1 MKPTTIASLQKCKQ
15 DKKRFATITAYDYS
29 FAKLFAD
36 EGINVMLVG
45 DSLGMTVQGHDST
58 LPVTVADIAYH
69 TAAVR
74 RGAPN
79 CLLLADLPFMAY
91 ATPEQAFENAATV
104 MRAGANMVKIE
115 GGEWLVETVQM
126 LTERAVPVCGHLGLT
141 PQSVNIFGGYKV
153 QGRGDEAGDRLLSDA
168 LALEAAGAQ
177 LLVLECVP
185 VELAK
190 RITEALAIP
199 VIGIGAGNVTDG
211 QILVMH
217 DAFGITGG
225 HIPKFAKN
233 FLAETGDIRAAVRQY
248 MAEVESG
255 VYPGEEHSFP
265 LRSDVVLIIETLPLL
280 RQQIRRLRMEGKRVA
295 LVPTMGNLH
304 DGHMKLVD
312 EAKARADVVVVSIFV
327 NPMQFDRPED
337 LARYPRTLQEDCEKL
352 NKRKVDLV
360 FAPSVKEIY
369 PNGTETHTYVD
380 VPGLST
386 MLEGASRPGHF
397 RGVSTIVSKLF
408 NLVQPD
414 IACFGEKDFQQLAL
428 IRKMVAD
435 MGFDIEIVG
444 VPIMRAK
451 DGLALSSRN
460 GYLTAEQRKIA
471 PGLYKVLSSIA
482 DKLQAGER
490 DLDEIIAIAGQELNE
505 KGFRSDDIQIRD
517 ADTLLEISENSK
529 RAVILV
535 AAWLGDARLIDNKL
549 VELA

>member
-1 MKPTTIASLQKCKQ
+1 M
-15 DKKRFATITAYDYS
+15 
-29 FAKLFAD
+29 
-36 EGINVMLVG
+36 
-45 DSLGMTVQGHDST
+45 
-58 LPVTVADIAYH
+58 
-69 TAAVR
+69 
-74 RGAPN
+74 
-79 CLLLADLPFMAY
+79 
-91 ATPEQAFENAATV
+91 
-104 MRAGANMVKIE
+104 
-115 GGEWLVETVQM
+115 
-126 LTERAVPVCGHLGLT
+126 
-141 PQSVNIFGGYKV
+141 
-153 QGRGDEAGDRLLSDA
+153 
-168 LALEAAGAQ
+168 
-177 LLVLECVP
+177 
-185 VELAK
+185 
-190 RITEALAIP
+190 
-199 VIGIGAGNVTDG
+199 
-211 QILVMH
+211 
-217 DAFGITGG
+217 
-225 HIPKFAKN
+225 
-233 FLAETGDIRAAVRQY
+233 
-248 MAEVESG
+248 
-255 VYPGEEHSFP
+255 
-265 LRSDVVLIIETLPLL
+265 LIIETLPLL
-280 RQQIRRLRMEGKRVA
+280 RQQIHRLRMEGKRVA

-505 KGFRSDDIQIRD
+505 KGFRADDIQIRD
-517 ADTLLEISENSK
+517 ADTLLEVSETSK

-535 AAWLGDARLIDNKL
+535 AAWLGDARLIDNKI

>member
-1 MKPTTIASLQKCKQ
+1 M
-15 DKKRFATITAYDYS
+15 
-29 FAKLFAD
+29 
-36 EGINVMLVG
+36 
-45 DSLGMTVQGHDST
+45 
-58 LPVTVADIAYH
+58 
-69 TAAVR
+69 
-74 RGAPN
+74 
-79 CLLLADLPFMAY
+79 
-91 ATPEQAFENAATV
+91 
-104 MRAGANMVKIE
+104 
-115 GGEWLVETVQM
+115 
-126 LTERAVPVCGHLGLT
+126 
-141 PQSVNIFGGYKV
+141 
-153 QGRGDEAGDRLLSDA
+153 
-168 LALEAAGAQ
+168 
-177 LLVLECVP
+177 
-185 VELAK
+185 
-190 RITEALAIP
+190 
-199 VIGIGAGNVTDG
+199 
-211 QILVMH
+211 
-217 DAFGITGG
+217 
-225 HIPKFAKN
+225 
-233 FLAETGDIRAAVRQY
+233 
-248 MAEVESG
+248 
-255 VYPGEEHSFP
+255 
-265 LRSDVVLIIETLPLL
+265 LIIETLPLL

-435 MGFDIEIVG
+435 MGFDIETVG

-517 ADTLLEISENSK
+517 ADTLLEVSENSK

>member
-1 MKPTTIASLQKCKQ
+1 M
-15 DKKRFATITAYDYS
+15 
-29 FAKLFAD
+29 
-36 EGINVMLVG
+36 
-45 DSLGMTVQGHDST
+45 
-58 LPVTVADIAYH
+58 
-69 TAAVR
+69 
-74 RGAPN
+74 
-79 CLLLADLPFMAY
+79 
-91 ATPEQAFENAATV
+91 
-104 MRAGANMVKIE
+104 
-115 GGEWLVETVQM
+115 
-126 LTERAVPVCGHLGLT
+126 
-141 PQSVNIFGGYKV
+141 
-153 QGRGDEAGDRLLSDA
+153 
-168 LALEAAGAQ
+168 
-177 LLVLECVP
+177 
-185 VELAK
+185 
-190 RITEALAIP
+190 
-199 VIGIGAGNVTDG
+199 
-211 QILVMH
+211 
-217 DAFGITGG
+217 
-225 HIPKFAKN
+225 
-233 FLAETGDIRAAVRQY
+233 
-248 MAEVESG
+248 
-255 VYPGEEHSFP
+255 
-265 LRSDVVLIIETLPLL
+265 LIIETLPLL

-490 DLDEIIAIAGQELNE
+490 DLDEIITIAGQELNE
-505 KGFRSDDIQIRD
+505 KGFRADDIQIRD
-517 ADTLLEISENSK
+517 AETLLEVSETSK

-535 AAWLGDARLIDNKL
+535 AAWLGDARLIDNKM

>member
-1 MKPTTIASLQKCKQ
+1 M
-15 DKKRFATITAYDYS
+15 
-29 FAKLFAD
+29 
-36 EGINVMLVG
+36 
-45 DSLGMTVQGHDST
+45 
-58 LPVTVADIAYH
+58 
-69 TAAVR
+69 
-74 RGAPN
+74 
-79 CLLLADLPFMAY
+79 
-91 ATPEQAFENAATV
+91 
-104 MRAGANMVKIE
+104 
-115 GGEWLVETVQM
+115 
-126 LTERAVPVCGHLGLT
+126 
-141 PQSVNIFGGYKV
+141 
-153 QGRGDEAGDRLLSDA
+153 
-168 LALEAAGAQ
+168 
-177 LLVLECVP
+177 
-185 VELAK
+185 
-190 RITEALAIP
+190 
-199 VIGIGAGNVTDG
+199 
-211 QILVMH
+211 
-217 DAFGITGG
+217 
-225 HIPKFAKN
+225 
-233 FLAETGDIRAAVRQY
+233 
-248 MAEVESG
+248 
-255 VYPGEEHSFP
+255 
-265 LRSDVVLIIETLPLL
+265 LIIETLPLL

-312 EAKARADVVVVSIFV
+312 EAKARADVVVVNIFV

-435 MGFDIEIVG
+435 MGFDIEIIG

-505 KGFRSDDIQIRD
+505 KGFRADDIQIRD
-517 ADTLLEISENSK
+517 ADTLLEVSENSK

-535 AAWLGDARLIDNKL
+535 AAWLGDARLIDNKM

>member
-1 MKPTTIASLQKCKQ
+1 M
-15 DKKRFATITAYDYS
+15 
-29 FAKLFAD
+29 
-36 EGINVMLVG
+36 
-45 DSLGMTVQGHDST
+45 
-58 LPVTVADIAYH
+58 
-69 TAAVR
+69 
-74 RGAPN
+74 
-79 CLLLADLPFMAY
+79 
-91 ATPEQAFENAATV
+91 
-104 MRAGANMVKIE
+104 
-115 GGEWLVETVQM
+115 
-126 LTERAVPVCGHLGLT
+126 
-141 PQSVNIFGGYKV
+141 
-153 QGRGDEAGDRLLSDA
+153 
-168 LALEAAGAQ
+168 
-177 LLVLECVP
+177 
-185 VELAK
+185 
-190 RITEALAIP
+190 
-199 VIGIGAGNVTDG
+199 
-211 QILVMH
+211 
-217 DAFGITGG
+217 
-225 HIPKFAKN
+225 
-233 FLAETGDIRAAVRQY
+233 
-248 MAEVESG
+248 
-255 VYPGEEHSFP
+255 
-265 LRSDVVLIIETLPLL
+265 LIIETLPLL

-408 NLVQPD
+408 NRVQPD

-490 DLDEIIAIAGQELNE
+490 DLDEIITIAGQELNE
-505 KGFRSDDIQIRD
+505 KGFRADDIQIRD
-517 ADTLLEISENSK
+517 ADTLLEVSETSK

-535 AAWLGDARLIDNKL
+535 AAWLGDARLIDNKM

>member
-1 MKPTTIASLQKCKQ
+1 M
-15 DKKRFATITAYDYS
+15 
-29 FAKLFAD
+29 
-36 EGINVMLVG
+36 
-45 DSLGMTVQGHDST
+45 
-58 LPVTVADIAYH
+58 
-69 TAAVR
+69 
-74 RGAPN
+74 
-79 CLLLADLPFMAY
+79 
-91 ATPEQAFENAATV
+91 
-104 MRAGANMVKIE
+104 
-115 GGEWLVETVQM
+115 
-126 LTERAVPVCGHLGLT
+126 
-141 PQSVNIFGGYKV
+141 
-153 QGRGDEAGDRLLSDA
+153 
-168 LALEAAGAQ
+168 
-177 LLVLECVP
+177 
-185 VELAK
+185 
-190 RITEALAIP
+190 
-199 VIGIGAGNVTDG
+199 
-211 QILVMH
+211 
-217 DAFGITGG
+217 
-225 HIPKFAKN
+225 
-233 FLAETGDIRAAVRQY
+233 
-248 MAEVESG
+248 
-255 VYPGEEHSFP
+255 
-265 LRSDVVLIIETLPLL
+265 LIIETLPLL

-435 MGFDIEIVG
+435 MGFDIEIIG

-471 PGLYKVLSSIA
+471 PALYKVLSSIA

-505 KGFRSDDIQIRD
+505 KGFRADDIQIRD
-517 ADTLLEISENSK
+517 ADTLLEVSENSK

-535 AAWLGDARLIDNKL
+535 AAWLGGARLIDNKM

>member
-1 MKPTTIASLQKCKQ
+1 M
-15 DKKRFATITAYDYS
+15 
-29 FAKLFAD
+29 
-36 EGINVMLVG
+36 
-45 DSLGMTVQGHDST
+45 
-58 LPVTVADIAYH
+58 
-69 TAAVR
+69 
-74 RGAPN
+74 
-79 CLLLADLPFMAY
+79 
-91 ATPEQAFENAATV
+91 
-104 MRAGANMVKIE
+104 
-115 GGEWLVETVQM
+115 
-126 LTERAVPVCGHLGLT
+126 
-141 PQSVNIFGGYKV
+141 
-153 QGRGDEAGDRLLSDA
+153 
-168 LALEAAGAQ
+168 
-177 LLVLECVP
+177 
-185 VELAK
+185 
-190 RITEALAIP
+190 
-199 VIGIGAGNVTDG
+199 
-211 QILVMH
+211 
-217 DAFGITGG
+217 
-225 HIPKFAKN
+225 
-233 FLAETGDIRAAVRQY
+233 
-248 MAEVESG
+248 
-255 VYPGEEHSFP
+255 
-265 LRSDVVLIIETLPLL
+265 LIIETLPLL

-327 NPMQFDRPED
+327 NPMQFDRPEA

-490 DLDEIIAIAGQELNE
+490 DLDEIITIAGQELNE
-505 KGFRSDDIQIRD
+505 KGFRADDIQIRD
-517 ADTLLEISENSK
+517 ADTLLEVSETSK

-535 AAWLGDARLIDNKL
+535 AAWLGDARLIDNKM

>member
-1 MKPTTIASLQKCKQ
+1 M
-15 DKKRFATITAYDYS
+15 
-29 FAKLFAD
+29 
-36 EGINVMLVG
+36 
-45 DSLGMTVQGHDST
+45 
-58 LPVTVADIAYH
+58 
-69 TAAVR
+69 
-74 RGAPN
+74 
-79 CLLLADLPFMAY
+79 
-91 ATPEQAFENAATV
+91 
-104 MRAGANMVKIE
+104 
-115 GGEWLVETVQM
+115 
-126 LTERAVPVCGHLGLT
+126 
-141 PQSVNIFGGYKV
+141 
-153 QGRGDEAGDRLLSDA
+153 
-168 LALEAAGAQ
+168 
-177 LLVLECVP
+177 
-185 VELAK
+185 
-190 RITEALAIP
+190 
-199 VIGIGAGNVTDG
+199 
-211 QILVMH
+211 
-217 DAFGITGG
+217 
-225 HIPKFAKN
+225 
-233 FLAETGDIRAAVRQY
+233 
-248 MAEVESG
+248 
-255 VYPGEEHSFP
+255 
-265 LRSDVVLIIETLPLL
+265 LIIETLPLL

-327 NPMQFDRPED
+327 NPMQPDRPED

-490 DLDEIIAIAGQELNE
+490 DLDEIITIAGQELNE
-505 KGFRSDDIQIRD
+505 KGFRADDIQIRD
-517 ADTLLEISENSK
+517 ADTLLEVSETSK

-535 AAWLGDARLIDNKL
+535 AAWLGDARLIDNKM

>member
-1 MKPTTIASLQKCKQ
+1 M
-15 DKKRFATITAYDYS
+15 
-29 FAKLFAD
+29 
-36 EGINVMLVG
+36 
-45 DSLGMTVQGHDST
+45 
-58 LPVTVADIAYH
+58 
-69 TAAVR
+69 
-74 RGAPN
+74 
-79 CLLLADLPFMAY
+79 
-91 ATPEQAFENAATV
+91 
-104 MRAGANMVKIE
+104 
-115 GGEWLVETVQM
+115 
-126 LTERAVPVCGHLGLT
+126 
-141 PQSVNIFGGYKV
+141 
-153 QGRGDEAGDRLLSDA
+153 
-168 LALEAAGAQ
+168 
-177 LLVLECVP
+177 
-185 VELAK
+185 
-190 RITEALAIP
+190 
-199 VIGIGAGNVTDG
+199 
-211 QILVMH
+211 
-217 DAFGITGG
+217 
-225 HIPKFAKN
+225 
-233 FLAETGDIRAAVRQY
+233 
-248 MAEVESG
+248 
-255 VYPGEEHSFP
+255 
-265 LRSDVVLIIETLPLL
+265 LIIETLPLL

-482 DKLQAGER
+482 DKLQVGER
-490 DLDEIIAIAGQELNE
+490 DLDEIITIAEQELNE
-505 KGFRSDDIQIRD
+505 KGFRADDIQIRD
-517 ADTLLEISENSK
+517 ADTLLEVSETSK

-535 AAWLGDARLIDNKL
+535 AAWLGDARLIDNKM

>member
-1 MKPTTIASLQKCKQ
+1 M
-15 DKKRFATITAYDYS
+15 
-29 FAKLFAD
+29 
-36 EGINVMLVG
+36 
-45 DSLGMTVQGHDST
+45 
-58 LPVTVADIAYH
+58 
-69 TAAVR
+69 
-74 RGAPN
+74 
-79 CLLLADLPFMAY
+79 
-91 ATPEQAFENAATV
+91 
-104 MRAGANMVKIE
+104 
-115 GGEWLVETVQM
+115 
-126 LTERAVPVCGHLGLT
+126 
-141 PQSVNIFGGYKV
+141 
-153 QGRGDEAGDRLLSDA
+153 
-168 LALEAAGAQ
+168 
-177 LLVLECVP
+177 
-185 VELAK
+185 
-190 RITEALAIP
+190 
-199 VIGIGAGNVTDG
+199 
-211 QILVMH
+211 
-217 DAFGITGG
+217 
-225 HIPKFAKN
+225 
-233 FLAETGDIRAAVRQY
+233 
-248 MAEVESG
+248 
-255 VYPGEEHSFP
+255 
-265 LRSDVVLIIETLPLL
+265 LIIETLPLL

-369 PNGTETHTYVD
+369 PNGIETHTYVD

-490 DLDEIIAIAGQELNE
+490 DLDEIITIAGQELNE
-505 KGFRSDDIQIRD
+505 KGFRADDIQIRD
-517 ADTLLEISENSK
+517 ADTLLEVSENSK

-535 AAWLGDARLIDNKL
+535 AAWLGDARLIDNKI
-549 VELA
+549 VELV

>member
-1 MKPTTIASLQKCKQ
+1 M
-15 DKKRFATITAYDYS
+15 
-29 FAKLFAD
+29 
-36 EGINVMLVG
+36 
-45 DSLGMTVQGHDST
+45 
-58 LPVTVADIAYH
+58 
-69 TAAVR
+69 
-74 RGAPN
+74 
-79 CLLLADLPFMAY
+79 
-91 ATPEQAFENAATV
+91 
-104 MRAGANMVKIE
+104 
-115 GGEWLVETVQM
+115 
-126 LTERAVPVCGHLGLT
+126 
-141 PQSVNIFGGYKV
+141 
-153 QGRGDEAGDRLLSDA
+153 
-168 LALEAAGAQ
+168 
-177 LLVLECVP
+177 
-185 VELAK
+185 
-190 RITEALAIP
+190 
-199 VIGIGAGNVTDG
+199 
-211 QILVMH
+211 
-217 DAFGITGG
+217 
-225 HIPKFAKN
+225 
-233 FLAETGDIRAAVRQY
+233 
-248 MAEVESG
+248 
-255 VYPGEEHSFP
+255 
-265 LRSDVVLIIETLPLL
+265 LIIETLPLL

-312 EAKARADVVVVSIFV
+312 EAKARSDVVVVSIFV

-505 KGFRSDDIQIRD
+505 KGFRADDIQIRD
-517 ADTLLEISENSK
+517 ADTLQEVSENSK

-535 AAWLGDARLIDNKL
+535 AAWLGDARLIDNKI

>member
-1 MKPTTIASLQKCKQ
+1 M
-15 DKKRFATITAYDYS
+15 
-29 FAKLFAD
+29 
-36 EGINVMLVG
+36 
-45 DSLGMTVQGHDST
+45 
-58 LPVTVADIAYH
+58 
-69 TAAVR
+69 
-74 RGAPN
+74 
-79 CLLLADLPFMAY
+79 
-91 ATPEQAFENAATV
+91 
-104 MRAGANMVKIE
+104 
-115 GGEWLVETVQM
+115 
-126 LTERAVPVCGHLGLT
+126 
-141 PQSVNIFGGYKV
+141 
-153 QGRGDEAGDRLLSDA
+153 
-168 LALEAAGAQ
+168 
-177 LLVLECVP
+177 
-185 VELAK
+185 
-190 RITEALAIP
+190 
-199 VIGIGAGNVTDG
+199 
-211 QILVMH
+211 
-217 DAFGITGG
+217 
-225 HIPKFAKN
+225 
-233 FLAETGDIRAAVRQY
+233 
-248 MAEVESG
+248 
-255 VYPGEEHSFP
+255 
-265 LRSDVVLIIETLPLL
+265 LIIETLPLL

-304 DGHMKLVD
+304 NGHMKLVD

-451 DGLALSSRN
+451 DCLALSSRN

-490 DLDEIIAIAGQELNE
+490 DLDEIITIAGQELNE
-505 KGFRSDDIQIRD
+505 KGFRADDIQIRD
-517 ADTLLEISENSK
+517 ADTLLEVSETSK

-535 AAWLGDARLIDNKL
+535 AAWLGDARLIDNKM

>member
-1 MKPTTIASLQKCKQ
+1 M
-15 DKKRFATITAYDYS
+15 
-29 FAKLFAD
+29 
-36 EGINVMLVG
+36 
-45 DSLGMTVQGHDST
+45 
-58 LPVTVADIAYH
+58 
-69 TAAVR
+69 
-74 RGAPN
+74 
-79 CLLLADLPFMAY
+79 
-91 ATPEQAFENAATV
+91 
-104 MRAGANMVKIE
+104 
-115 GGEWLVETVQM
+115 
-126 LTERAVPVCGHLGLT
+126 
-141 PQSVNIFGGYKV
+141 
-153 QGRGDEAGDRLLSDA
+153 
-168 LALEAAGAQ
+168 
-177 LLVLECVP
+177 
-185 VELAK
+185 
-190 RITEALAIP
+190 
-199 VIGIGAGNVTDG
+199 
-211 QILVMH
+211 
-217 DAFGITGG
+217 
-225 HIPKFAKN
+225 
-233 FLAETGDIRAAVRQY
+233 
-248 MAEVESG
+248 
-255 VYPGEEHSFP
+255 
-265 LRSDVVLIIETLPLL
+265 LIIETLLLL

>member
-1 MKPTTIASLQKCKQ
+1 M
-15 DKKRFATITAYDYS
+15 
-29 FAKLFAD
+29 
-36 EGINVMLVG
+36 
-45 DSLGMTVQGHDST
+45 
-58 LPVTVADIAYH
+58 
-69 TAAVR
+69 
-74 RGAPN
+74 
-79 CLLLADLPFMAY
+79 
-91 ATPEQAFENAATV
+91 
-104 MRAGANMVKIE
+104 
-115 GGEWLVETVQM
+115 
-126 LTERAVPVCGHLGLT
+126 
-141 PQSVNIFGGYKV
+141 
-153 QGRGDEAGDRLLSDA
+153 
-168 LALEAAGAQ
+168 
-177 LLVLECVP
+177 
-185 VELAK
+185 
-190 RITEALAIP
+190 
-199 VIGIGAGNVTDG
+199 
-211 QILVMH
+211 
-217 DAFGITGG
+217 
-225 HIPKFAKN
+225 
-233 FLAETGDIRAAVRQY
+233 
-248 MAEVESG
+248 
-255 VYPGEEHSFP
+255 
-265 LRSDVVLIIETLPLL
+265 LIIETLPLL

-369 PNGTETHTYVD
+369 PNGTETHTNVD

-490 DLDEIIAIAGQELNE
+490 DLDEIITIAGQELNE
-505 KGFRSDDIQIRD
+505 KGFRADDIQIRD
-517 ADTLLEISENSK
+517 ADTLLEVSETSK

-535 AAWLGDARLIDNKL
+535 AAWLGDARLIDNKM

>member
-1 MKPTTIASLQKCKQ
+1 M
-15 DKKRFATITAYDYS
+15 
-29 FAKLFAD
+29 
-36 EGINVMLVG
+36 
-45 DSLGMTVQGHDST
+45 
-58 LPVTVADIAYH
+58 
-69 TAAVR
+69 
-74 RGAPN
+74 
-79 CLLLADLPFMAY
+79 
-91 ATPEQAFENAATV
+91 
-104 MRAGANMVKIE
+104 
-115 GGEWLVETVQM
+115 
-126 LTERAVPVCGHLGLT
+126 
-141 PQSVNIFGGYKV
+141 
-153 QGRGDEAGDRLLSDA
+153 
-168 LALEAAGAQ
+168 
-177 LLVLECVP
+177 
-185 VELAK
+185 
-190 RITEALAIP
+190 
-199 VIGIGAGNVTDG
+199 
-211 QILVMH
+211 
-217 DAFGITGG
+217 
-225 HIPKFAKN
+225 
-233 FLAETGDIRAAVRQY
+233 
-248 MAEVESG
+248 
-255 VYPGEEHSFP
+255 
-265 LRSDVVLIIETLPLL
+265 LIIETLPLL

-337 LARYPRTLQEDCEKL
+337 LARYPRALQEDCEKL

-490 DLDEIIAIAGQELNE
+490 DLDEIITIAGQELNE
-505 KGFRSDDIQIRD
+505 KGFRADDIQIRD
-517 ADTLLEISENSK
+517 ADTLLEVSETSK

-535 AAWLGDARLIDNKL
+535 AAWLGDARLIDNKM

>member
-1 MKPTTIASLQKCKQ
+1 M
-15 DKKRFATITAYDYS
+15 
-29 FAKLFAD
+29 
-36 EGINVMLVG
+36 
-45 DSLGMTVQGHDST
+45 
-58 LPVTVADIAYH
+58 
-69 TAAVR
+69 
-74 RGAPN
+74 
-79 CLLLADLPFMAY
+79 
-91 ATPEQAFENAATV
+91 
-104 MRAGANMVKIE
+104 
-115 GGEWLVETVQM
+115 
-126 LTERAVPVCGHLGLT
+126 
-141 PQSVNIFGGYKV
+141 
-153 QGRGDEAGDRLLSDA
+153 
-168 LALEAAGAQ
+168 
-177 LLVLECVP
+177 
-185 VELAK
+185 
-190 RITEALAIP
+190 
-199 VIGIGAGNVTDG
+199 
-211 QILVMH
+211 
-217 DAFGITGG
+217 
-225 HIPKFAKN
+225 
-233 FLAETGDIRAAVRQY
+233 
-248 MAEVESG
+248 
-255 VYPGEEHSFP
+255 
-265 LRSDVVLIIETLPLL
+265 LIIETLPLL

-482 DKLQAGER
+482 DKLQVGER
-490 DLDEIIAIAGQELNE
+490 DLDEIITIAGQELNE
-505 KGFRSDDIQIRD
+505 KGFRADDIQIRD
-517 ADTLLEISENSK
+517 ADTLLEVSETSK

-535 AAWLGDARLIDNKL
+535 AAWLGEDRKS
-549 VELA
+549 VV

>member
-1 MKPTTIASLQKCKQ
+1 M
-15 DKKRFATITAYDYS
+15 
-29 FAKLFAD
+29 
-36 EGINVMLVG
+36 
-45 DSLGMTVQGHDST
+45 
-58 LPVTVADIAYH
+58 
-69 TAAVR
+69 
-74 RGAPN
+74 
-79 CLLLADLPFMAY
+79 
-91 ATPEQAFENAATV
+91 
-104 MRAGANMVKIE
+104 
-115 GGEWLVETVQM
+115 
-126 LTERAVPVCGHLGLT
+126 
-141 PQSVNIFGGYKV
+141 
-153 QGRGDEAGDRLLSDA
+153 
-168 LALEAAGAQ
+168 
-177 LLVLECVP
+177 
-185 VELAK
+185 
-190 RITEALAIP
+190 
-199 VIGIGAGNVTDG
+199 
-211 QILVMH
+211 
-217 DAFGITGG
+217 
-225 HIPKFAKN
+225 
-233 FLAETGDIRAAVRQY
+233 
-248 MAEVESG
+248 
-255 VYPGEEHSFP
+255 
-265 LRSDVVLIIETLPLL
+265 LIIETLPLL
-280 RQQIRRLRMEGKRVA
+280 RQHIRRLRQEGKRIA

-490 DLDEIIAIAGQELNE
+490 DLDEIITIAGQELNE
-505 KGFRSDDIQIRD
+505 KGFRADDIQIRD
-517 ADTLLEISENSK
+517 ADTLLEVSETSK

-535 AAWLGDARLIDNKL
+535 AAWLGDARLIDNKM